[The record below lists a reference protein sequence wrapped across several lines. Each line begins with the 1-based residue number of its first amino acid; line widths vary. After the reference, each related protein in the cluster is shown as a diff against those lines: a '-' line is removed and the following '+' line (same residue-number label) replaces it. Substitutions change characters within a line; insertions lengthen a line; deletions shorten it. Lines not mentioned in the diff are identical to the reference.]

1 MSGNGIETKKKKET
15 IPSVTCHLYGGEDT
29 ARDTPIF
36 CVLEKKDADRC
47 LKVAGRRIKTI
58 SAERTNP
65 VSPKNLIPRR
75 ETRIV

>member
-1 MSGNGIETKKKKET
+1 MSGNGIETKKKRKQFQVLPVIYT
-15 IPSVTCHLYGGEDT
+15 VAKTQ
-29 ARDTPIF
+29 RDTPIF
-36 CVLEKKDADRC
+36 GVLEKKDADRC